1 MTDDAGEGSLP
12 RDYTGETESRAPP
25 FDDAEKPQVMELP
38 QWMMLE
44 KLLETVLLQH
54 NILEKPLEKLVP

>member
-12 RDYTGETESRAPP
+12 RGNTGETESRAPP
-25 FDDAEKPQVMELP
+25 LDDAEKSPVMEFP

-44 KLLETVLLQH
+44 KLLETVLPQQK
-54 NILEKPLEKLVP
+54 ILEKPL